1 MTRRDFPQKLNGPWI
16 MPDDHYRKDNAIAYA
31 FGAVVFIIM
40 LTVLGYFFAAAWV
53 EEDIN
58 RVEHLRIHKQ
68 QIVERGVR

>member
-1 MTRRDFPQKLNGPWI
+1 
-16 MPDDHYRKDNAIAYA
+16 MPDRYYQKDGAIAYA
-31 FGAVVFIIM
+31 FGVAMFLIL

-68 QIVERGVR
+68 SIVERGIR